1 MAFQAD
7 QKVKSEILTKLGT
20 DQLFCLLR
28 DAFIDIVMKTL
39 GLLRNLLAHKP
50 HIDRI
55 MLQSGEQVRLTTMS
69 RSKVICITYMYIT
82 LYSKSIHQH
91 LSSPFSLLVVANFK
105 TS

>member
-50 HIDRI
+50 HIDHI
-55 MLQSGEQVRLTTMS
+55 MLQSGEQVSLTTMS
-69 RSKVICITYMYIT
+69 RSKVICITYIT

-91 LSSPFSLLVVANFK
+91 QCSPFLLLDVANFK

>member
-50 HIDRI
+50 HIDHI
-55 MLQSGEQVRLTTMS
+55 MLQSGEQVSLTMS
-69 RSKVICITYMYIT
+69 RSKVICITYIT

-91 LSSPFSLLVVANFK
+91 QCSPFLLHEVANFT

>member
-50 HIDRI
+50 HIDHI
-55 MLQSGEQVRLTTMS
+55 MLQSGEQVSLTTMS
-69 RSKVICITYMYIT
+69 RSKVINYLVLI
-82 LYSKSIHQH
+82 SH
-91 LSSPFSLLVVANFK
+91 LIIKRPLNERRNQ
-105 TS
+105 T

>member
-50 HIDRI
+50 HIDHI
-55 MLQSGEQVRLTTMS
+55 MLQSGEQVSLTTMS
-69 RSKVICITYMYIT
+69 RSK
-82 LYSKSIHQH
+82 
-91 LSSPFSLLVVANFK
+91 
-105 TS
+105 